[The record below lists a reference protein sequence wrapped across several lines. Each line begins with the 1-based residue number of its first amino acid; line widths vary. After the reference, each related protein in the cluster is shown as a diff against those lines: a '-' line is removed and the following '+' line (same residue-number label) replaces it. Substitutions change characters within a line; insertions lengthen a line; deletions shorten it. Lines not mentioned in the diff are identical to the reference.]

1 MRNGTLALLL
11 CVIFA
16 PLSLYAD
23 PQYLS
28 HQDIAGLPP
37 IPADAHFDYGPDSM
51 QFGDLRLPSGPGP
64 HPVAVVIH
72 GGCWLSIADLHVMDR
87 FTKALAD
94 AGVASWNIEYRP
106 VDNPGGGWPGTFTDI
121 GLGVDYV
128 RILAPKYNLDLSRVV
143 TVGHSAGGHLAL
155 WAAGRYRL
163 PEDSP
168 LYVADPLKPIGVL
181 CLAGP
186 ADLRE
191 IFEPAQV
198 VCGANVIQKLV
209 GGSPEEVPD
218 RYRQTSPAEML
229 PIGVRQIVIHGSD
242 DPVVPPVAGE
252 AYVAAGDSTGDS
264 IGLIIVPDAAHFE
277 VIAPWTY
284 SWPIIEASVLSLLS
298 VPDKSD
304 R

>member
-1 MRNGTLALLL
+1 
-11 CVIFA
+11 
-16 PLSLYAD
+16 
-23 PQYLS
+23 
-28 HQDIAGLPP
+28 
-37 IPADAHFDYGPDSM
+37 M

-106 VDNPGGGWPGTFTDI
+106 VDNPGGGWPGKFTDI

-242 DPVVPPVAGE
+242 DPVVPPVAGQ

-264 IGLIIVPDAAHFE
+264 IGLIIVPDASHFE

-298 VPDKSD
+298 VPDK
-304 R
+304 